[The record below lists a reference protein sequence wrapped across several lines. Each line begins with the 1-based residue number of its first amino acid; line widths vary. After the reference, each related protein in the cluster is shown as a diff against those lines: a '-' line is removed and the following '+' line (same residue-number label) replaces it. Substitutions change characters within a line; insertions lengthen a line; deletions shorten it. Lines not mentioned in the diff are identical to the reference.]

1 MDFYLTLQE
10 IMKQK
15 NMTIPEVARA
25 CNLTD
30 STVRSIIDRKQ
41 KKIALN
47 VAFKISSGLG
57 VTLERLNGEN
67 EIVNSGDHKY
77 DLNFSESEKEHI
89 KKYRA
94 LDKHGKDA
102 VDSILNIEHNRCTEV
117 STLPLAEVIQMP
129 IPIQSASA
137 GTGELADDDTI
148 EHIPVLRN
156 VWTSKADYAL
166 RVHGDSMEPDIY
178 DGDMILVRSQ
188 PAVELGETGIFI
200 RDGERYVK
208 IYRGDYLESLNP
220 DYDDIPL
227 EEFSKCIGKVI
238 GVLKPEWIAK

>member
-1 MDFYLTLQE
+1 MSFATRLKEQRERIGLTQVDL
-10 IMKQK
+10 
-15 NMTIPEVARA
+15 AA
-25 CNLTD
+25 
-30 STVRSIIDRKQ
+30 
-41 KKIALN
+41 A
-47 VAFKISSGLG
+47 LG
-57 VTLERLNGEN
+57 VTKGAVGNYETGASSPKA
-67 EIVNSGDHKY
+67 EILYQLFDILHCDANYLFQDEMRTLRTSNATPEEMEFLV
-77 DLNFSESEKEHI
+77 

-94 LDKHGKDA
+94 LDKHGKNA

-117 STLPLAEVIQMP
+117 SALPFAEVIQMP
-129 IPIQSASA
+129 TPIQSASA

-166 RVHGDSMEPDIY
+166 RVHGDSMEPEIY